1 MTEENTAAR
10 PTVPAAPAVPGMPV
24 PGTPVQHVPLSAVM
38 SPVARGAE
46 AQGPAAGQSAQGR
59 KADLSPLDR
68 IREWRRAYQLA
79 SGTTPL
85 EDISQLAAQLDL
97 THAHPSGIAQLFASG
112 QVHLDSLFRDNGM
125 LRAAGRRLERVLDDK
140 AVKERVSGCSE
151 LSLVVGVA
159 TWKGAAMPVLL
170 YPVEVVKS
178 DTSPFKTSIRFTG
191 KVELNSVF
199 VSAMRAKGITLNA
212 AELFDVSHY
221 EGGTPETSALFNAIT
236 AKTFQII
243 DDFNIERTI
252 VLGCFVEPSSLL
264 IGESLNIIDRLAE
277 GPTGNTL
284 LDAIAG
290 DGRARDA
297 LKDDIPEFS
306 PFDGDPHGEYEIGD
320 VDNTVRYAAA
330 LAADGHSLFL
340 DEPANRDTAAQS
352 AAIASRCIME
362 GHNVLYVPCVMES
375 KRRFMQEIRT
385 NEMGALVLDVT
396 DKDSNK
402 AIDRQ
407 LIGAVGFQPGTATS
421 HFEQLADELVGVRSR
436 LTRYLGDLH
445 GANERW
451 GFSAYETI
459 QNLAR
464 IATLSTHPATRVRL
478 APASAHG
485 IADSLDEWGRKLERA
500 SQLGEFTITPDDT
513 PWFGASLFTE
523 KDAVD
528 AYQRVV
534 RLLEKILPATREHVA
549 STAQTCGFPVPT
561 TAQEWGRQ
569 VIVLKN
575 LRRVLDVFQPGIF
588 ERDIPAM
595 IEATKSKADRKSS
608 GSSMGFWER
617 RRHIKEAR
625 SLLRVGAQV
634 DDLHEALIVVLKQ
647 SQQWRVFVPAGGWP
661 VLPPKLDQIIESQ
674 EALNRDLT
682 ALNTVLATTPAGGN
696 LDTTPLIEVEKRLKS
711 LFDDHT
717 ALDTLPERASLERD
731 FNAAGLTDLV
741 TDLKNRQVP
750 EPAVANELRL
760 SWWTTVFDDIV
771 HSSAIIS
778 NQDGSALSNAA
789 DRFNQVD
796 TEHVRSIGAM
806 VGQESM
812 RRLSEVLFA
821 NTQEANQLHT
831 MLASEGRVPLNRL
844 MRTYPTIMR
853 LAKPIL
859 VATPATLAAMT
870 DPEELADVA
879 IIDAAAH
886 IAPIEL
892 LSVLR
897 RVRQVV
903 VLAHGSTITSDSIR
917 LLTSLLPRVEI
928 RGRSSRRAPRIAAF
942 LEEHGYG
949 DVGQSIATEAA
960 RGTVTYTGVDGSGVP
975 VLTSGLVESSQPEI
989 DAVVDILRRRAA
1001 GFTIVPATYTL
1012 TIVTLSTTHRMRLG
1026 AELKNCAS
1034 KDADFGKF
1042 LRHVRII
1049 GLDEVAGAQSA
1060 DVIITLGFAKT
1071 SHGRLLQ
1078 QFGDLE
1084 GDGGAGMLL
1093 DALALAGHNLD
1104 IVSAFR
1110 SVDLEEDRLH
1120 QPGPKLLREMLIWA
1134 EQLEPEP
1141 LRPEG
1146 HDPDGRNVLLADL
1159 ADRIRARGLDV
1170 AVDYG
1175 FASDAAGRIPLVVGV
1190 NGKPFALAVLTDDA
1204 NFMSVQSTRERHRMM
1219 MENLQMLGW
1228 SVMTVWSVGVFVN
1241 PDKEVDRIVA
1251 HLAGMYGDLR

>member
-1 MTEENTAAR
+1 MSERNT
-10 PTVPAAPAVPGMPV
+10 
-24 PGTPVQHVPLSAVM
+24 SA
-38 SPVARGAE
+38 
-46 AQGPAAGQSAQGR
+46 
-59 KADLSPLDR
+59 LDR
-68 IREWRRAYQLA
+68 IRAWRQAYQTA

-112 QVHLDSLFRDNGM
+112 QAHLDSLFRDNGM
-125 LRAAGRRLERVLDDK
+125 LRAANRRLERVLDDR

-170 YPVEVVKS
+170 YPVEVVPS
-178 DTSPFKTSIRFTG
+178 ATSPSKTAIRFTG

-199 VSAMRAKGITLNA
+199 VSAMRSRGITLNA

-236 AKTFQII
+236 AKTFQVI
-243 DDFNIERTI
+243 DDFAIERTI
-252 VLGCFVEPSSLL
+252 VLGCFVEPSALL
-264 IGESLNIIDRLAE
+264 IGESLTIIDQLAE

-290 DGRARDA
+290 NEEAQQALRAT
-297 LKDDIPEFS
+297 IPEYS
-306 PFDGDPHGEYEIGD
+306 PFDGDPHNEYEIGD
-320 VDNTVRYAAA
+320 VDNTVRYAAQQ
-330 LAADGHSLFL
+330 AAAGHSLFL
-340 DEPANRDTAAQS
+340 DEPANRDTAVQS

-362 GHNVLYVPCVMES
+362 GRNVLYVPCVMES

-385 NEMGALVLDVT
+385 NEMNPLVLDVT
-396 DKDSNK
+396 DAASNK

-445 GANERW
+445 GANESW

-478 APASAHG
+478 TSTTAHA
-485 IADSLDEWGRKLERA
+485 IKDSIDEWGGKLERA
-500 SQLGEFTITPDDT
+500 AQLGEFTITPSDT
-513 PWFGASLFTE
+513 AWFGASLFSE
-523 KDAVD
+523 DEAVD

-549 STAQTCGFPVPT
+549 ATAQTCGFPIPT

-569 VIVLKN
+569 VTVLKN

-595 IEATKSKADRKSS
+595 IEATKSKEDRKSS
-608 GSSMGFWER
+608 GTSMGFWER

-625 SLLRVGAQV
+625 SLLRVGAQIE
-634 DDLHEALIVVLKQ
+634 DLHEALIVVLKQ
-647 SQQWRVFVPAGGWP
+647 SQQWRTFVPAGGWP
-661 VLPPKLDQIIESQ
+661 VLPPKLDRIIESQ

-682 ALNTVLATTPAGGN
+682 ALDTVLATTPAGGN
-696 LDTTPLIEVEKRLKS
+696 LSTTPLNEVEARLKT

-717 ALDTLPERASLERD
+717 ALDTLPERACLERD
-731 FNAAGLTDLV
+731 FNAAGLQDLV
-741 TDLKNRQVP
+741 TDLKNRQVG
-750 EPAVANELRL
+750 EAAVANELRL

-789 DRFNQVD
+789 DRFSQVD

-806 VGQESM
+806 VGQESI
-812 RRLSEVLFA
+812 RRLSEMLFA
-821 NTQEANQLHT
+821 HTQEANQLHT
-831 MLASEGRVPLNRL
+831 MLASSARVPLGRL
-844 MRTYPTIMR
+844 MHTYPTIMK

-870 DPEELADVA
+870 EPEELVDVA

-897 RVRQVV
+897 RARHVV
-903 VLAHGSTITSDSIR
+903 VLAHGATVTSDGVK
-917 LLTSLLPRVEI
+917 LLMSLLPRVPI
-928 RGRSSRRAPRIAAF
+928 AGRPGRRAPRVSAF
-942 LEEHGYG
+942 LEAHGYG
-949 DVGQSIATEAA
+949 DVNYDIATEAA
-960 RGTVTYTGVDGSGVP
+960 RGSVAYTGVDGVGVP
-975 VLTSGLVESSQPEI
+975 VLTSGLVESNQQEI
-989 DAVVDILRRRAA
+989 DAVVDMLHRRAD
-1001 GFTIVPATYTL
+1001 GFTIVPASYTL
-1012 TIVTLSTTHRMRLG
+1012 TVVTLSGTHRTRLG
-1026 AELKNCAS
+1026 AELKNRAA
-1034 KDADFGKF
+1034 KDAAFGKF

-1049 GLDEVAGAQSA
+1049 GLDEVAGAQST
-1060 DVIITLGFAKT
+1060 DVILSLGFAKT

-1084 GDGGAGMLL
+1084 GEGGAGMLL
-1093 DALALAGHNLD
+1093 DAMALANRNLD
-1104 IVSAFR
+1104 IVSAFT
-1110 SVDLEEDRLH
+1110 SADLEEDRLH
-1120 QPGPKLLREMLIWA
+1120 QPGPKLLRDMLIWA
-1134 EQLEPEP
+1134 EQLAPEP
-1141 LRPEG
+1141 VRPAAHEPVEG
-1146 HDPDGRNVLLADL
+1146 NVLLADL
-1159 ADRIRARGLDV
+1159 ADRIRARGLNV

-1175 FASDAAGRIPLVVGV
+1175 FDDASGRIPLVVGV
-1190 NGKPFALAVLTDDA
+1190 AGKPFALAVLTDDV
-1204 NFMSVQSTRERHRMM
+1204 NFMGVQSTRKRHRLR
-1219 MENLQMLGW
+1219 MEDLQMLGW
-1228 SVMTVWSVGVFVN
+1228 SVMTVWSVGAFVN
-1241 PDKEVDRIVA
+1241 PDKEVDRVVA
-1251 HLAGMYGDLR
+1251 HLASVYGDLR

>member
-1 MTEENTAAR
+1 MSDKN
-10 PTVPAAPAVPGMPV
+10 
-24 PGTPVQHVPLSAVM
+24 LSA
-38 SPVARGAE
+38 
-46 AQGPAAGQSAQGR
+46 
-59 KADLSPLDR
+59 LDR
-68 IREWRRAYQLA
+68 IRAWRQAYQTA

-112 QVHLDSLFRDNGM
+112 QAHLDSLFRDNGM
-125 LRAAGRRLERVLDDK
+125 LRAANRRLERVLDDR

-170 YPVEVVKS
+170 YPVEVVPS
-178 DTSPFKTSIRFTG
+178 ATSPSKTAIRFTG

-199 VSAMRAKGITLNA
+199 VSAMRARGITLNA

-236 AKTFQII
+236 AKTFQVI
-243 DDFNIERTI
+243 DDFTIERTI

-264 IGESLNIIDRLAE
+264 IGESLTIIDQLAD

-290 DGRARDA
+290 NEDARQS
-297 LKDDIPEFS
+297 LKATIPEYS
-306 PFDGDPHGEYEIGD
+306 PFDGDPHNEYEIGD
-320 VDNTVRYAAA
+320 VDNTVRYAAQ
-330 LAADGHSLFL
+330 LAAAGHSLFL
-340 DEPANRDTAAQS
+340 DEPANRDTAVQS

-362 GHNVLYVPCVMES
+362 GRNVLYVPCVMES

-385 NEMGALVLDVT
+385 NEMSPLVLDVT
-396 DKDSNK
+396 DAASNK

-459 QNLAR
+459 QNLAS

-478 APASAHG
+478 SATTAHA
-485 IADSLDEWGRKLERA
+485 IKDSLDEWGGKLEQAAR
-500 SQLGEFTITPDDT
+500 LGEFTITPSDT
-513 PWFGASLFTE
+513 AWFGASLFSE
-523 KDAVD
+523 DEAVD

-549 STAQTCGFPVPT
+549 ATAQTCGFPIPT
-561 TAQEWGRQ
+561 TAQEWGKQ
-569 VIVLKN
+569 VLVLKN

-595 IEATKSKADRKSS
+595 IEATRSKADRKAS
-608 GSSMGFWER
+608 GTSMGFWER
-617 RRHIKEAR
+617 RRHIKEAK
-625 SLLRVGAQV
+625 SLLRVGAQIE
-634 DDLHEALIVVLKQ
+634 DLHEALIVVLKQ
-647 SQQWRVFVPAGGWP
+647 AQQWRTFVPAGGWP

-674 EALNRDLT
+674 DALNRDLT
-682 ALNTVLATTPAGGN
+682 ALDTVLATTPAGGN
-696 LDTTPLIEVEKRLKS
+696 LGTTPLNDVEARLKA

-717 ALDTLPERASLERD
+717 ALDTLPARACLERD
-731 FNAAGLTDLV
+731 FNAAGLQDLV
-741 TDLKNRQVP
+741 ADLKNRQVA

-760 SWWTTVFDDIV
+760 AWWTTVFDDIV

-789 DRFNQVD
+789 DRFSQVD

-812 RRLSEVLFA
+812 RRLSEMLFA
-821 NTQEANQLHT
+821 HTQEANQLHT
-831 MLASEGRVPLNRL
+831 MLASSARVPLDRL
-844 MRTYPTIMR
+844 MHTYPTIMK

-897 RVRQVV
+897 RARQVV
-903 VLAHGSTITSDSIR
+903 VLAHGSTITSDSVK
-917 LLTSLLPRVEI
+917 LLASLLPRVEI
-928 RGRSSRRAPRIAAF
+928 AGRPGRRAPRVAAF
-942 LEEHGYG
+942 LKEHGYG
-949 DVGQSIATEAA
+949 DVSFDIATEAA
-960 RGTVTYTGVDGSGVP
+960 RGNVSYTGVDGVGVP
-975 VLTSGLVESSQPEI
+975 VLTSGLVESNQQEI
-989 DAVVDILRRRAA
+989 DAVVEMLRRRAA
-1001 GFTIVPATYTL
+1001 GFTIVPASYLL
-1012 TIVTLSTTHRMRLG
+1012 TIVTLSGTHRTRLG
-1026 AELKNCAS
+1026 AELKNCAA
-1034 KDADFGKF
+1034 KDAAFGKF
-1042 LRHVRII
+1042 LHHVRII
-1049 GLDEVAGAQSA
+1049 GLDEVAGAQST
-1060 DVIITLGFAKT
+1060 DVIISLGFAKT

-1084 GDGGAGMLL
+1084 GEGGAGMLL
-1093 DALALAGHNLD
+1093 DAMALAGRNLD
-1104 IVSAFR
+1104 IVSAFT
-1110 SVDLEEDRLH
+1110 SADLEEDRLH
-1120 QPGPKLLREMLIWA
+1120 QPGPKLLREMVIWA
-1134 EQLEPEP
+1134 EQLSPEP
-1141 LRPEG
+1141 FRPSE
-1146 HDPDGRNVLLADL
+1146 HDPSVRNVLFADL
-1159 ADRIRARGLDV
+1159 AERVRARGLNV

-1175 FASDAAGRIPLVVGV
+1175 FDDDPSARIPLVVGV
-1190 NGKPFALAVLTDDA
+1190 PGKPFALAVLTDDA
-1204 NFMSVQSTRERHRMM
+1204 NFMGVQSTRKRNRLRM
-1219 MENLQMLGW
+1219 EDLQMLGW
-1228 SVMTVWSVGVFVN
+1228 SVMTVWSVGTFVN

-1251 HLAGMYGDLR
+1251 HLASVYGDLR